1 MTKIIDAK
9 PDVGVRCLTD
19 VEIVHVA
26 GAGLPLV
33 VQPQISNSLVA
44 AETTRQRIPD
54 SLRKMRRLPG

>member
-44 AETTRQRIPD
+44 AIE
-54 SLRKMRRLPG
+54 RLKSELHVALPRF